1 MRRYW
6 GCLLPELINNS
17 PIEHTDMSCHLSKEE
32 LDKVGLANSRIKIKK
47 KNGNYKK
54 IHTVNFLFN

>member
-32 LDKVGLANSRIKIKK
+32 LDKVGVAEIKFKK
-47 KNGNYKK
+47 KDGNYKK
-54 IHTVNFLFN
+54 KIFHTVNFLLN

>member
-17 PIEHTDMSCHLSKEE
+17 PIEDTDMSFYLSEEE
-32 LDKVGLANSRIKIKK
+32 LDKVGVAEIKFKK
-47 KNGNYKK
+47 KKRKLQKK
-54 IHTVNFLFN
+54 KSYS